1 MGARRV
7 SWEQV
12 SIAFVLLSAF
22 LTIATL
28 CTLYDVSNDA
38 SSSYKAAYAKGYED
52 GKSSVAVVEDGEPDE
67 VHPPLMM
74 QEDPEWSSLP
84 YGGGTIGSHGCG
96 LVCASI
102 AVTSRT
108 GELVKPSSLA
118 EEQGGSFITGG
129 INDPDKICKWV
140 SEHYG
145 LEWSGELWEFESAR
159 SLLEDG
165 WLVIAGVSG
174 QFGTR
179 TYGGHL
185 VLLYGYGADG
195 CYVRDP
201 DDGANSIRKF
211 SWQELEQVSWG
222 SFNGIR

>member
-1 MGARRV
+1 MSTRHV

-28 CTLYDVSNDA
+28 CALYDVSSDA
-38 SSSYKAAYAKGYED
+38 SNAYKVAYAAGYED
-52 GKSSVAVVEDGEPDE
+52 GKSSAAAVEDEKPAE
-67 VHPPLMM
+67 MHPPLTL
-74 QEDPEWSSLP
+74 QEDPEWASKP

-96 LVCASI
+96 LVCASM
-102 AVTSRT
+102 AVSSLT
-108 GELVKPSSLA
+108 GELVKPPQLA
-118 EEQGGSFITGG
+118 DEQGGSFITAG

-140 SEHYG
+140 SEEYG
-145 LEWSGELWEFESAR
+145 LEWSGEQWGFESVR
-159 SLLEDG
+159 SLLEEG

-174 QFGTR
+174 PFGTR
-179 TYGGHL
+179 SYGGHL
-185 VLLYGYGADG
+185 VLLYGYGEDW

-201 DDGANSIRKF
+201 DDGANSARKF

-222 SFNGIR
+222 SVNGLR